1 MAQSMDPRTGF
12 MWQARFCYRGTEA
25 ASFTCATALRCD
37 AQSEVVEVYALKGRV
52 HVYIAERLI
61 TPVKEPVALKGASLS
76 WDGKTRS
83 ITVQCAQG
91 SRLIVDLRTVVGNI
105 TYLDVHTNLA
115 NSMLNNVNGL
125 LGIWNSVA
133 GDDITDRTGFVW
145 NAGHGLEYVNGVD
158 HPSIAEVQSSWL
170 VREDESLF
178 SLSPLKSEAS
188 FVPPASHSFRSRQLL
203 QTRASG
209 DDMRIARELCTKLG
223 MTGTWVETCAFDA
236 VMMNFDSGFIHNH
249 VRSIKRHT

>member
-37 AQSEVVEVYALKGRV
+37 AQAEVVEVYALKDKI

-61 TPVKEPVALKGASLS
+61 TPVKKTVALKGASLS

-125 LGIWNSVA
+125 LGIWNSVV
-133 GDDITDRTGFVW
+133 GDDISDRSGSVW
-145 NAGHGLEYVNGVD
+145 NPGHGLDYVNGVD
-158 HPSIAEVQSSWL
+158 HPSVATMQASWL
-170 VREDESLF
+170 VRKGESLF
-178 SLSPLKSEAS
+178 SLSPLKSDAS
-188 FVPPASHSFRSRQLL
+188 FVPPSRAFRLRQVL
-203 QTRASG
+203 QARPSG
-209 DDMRIARELCTKLG
+209 QEMRIAREVCTNLG
-223 MTGTWVETCAFDA
+223 MTGPWVETCAFDA
-236 VMMNFDSGFIHNH
+236 VMMHFDSGFIHNH
-249 VRSIKRHT
+249 VRAIKRRT